1 MKIAGI
7 LLFLIGGLAFVIGVV
22 VMVVTLMDDYA
33 TAACA
38 QAHRDAD
45 AVRRARTTCGA
56 NNDCYQRSIS
66 GLTTQE
72 ECDSRRS
79 FMNKQLL
86 MGIVPAVIG
95 GLLAFVGLLL
105 TVFGFVRARRKRSA
119 TAGLA

>member
-1 MKIAGI
+1 MRIAGI
-7 LLFLIGGLAFVIGVV
+7 VIFLIGGIALMIGGVV
-22 VMVVTLMDDYA
+22 TVVTLTDDYA

-38 QAHRDAD
+38 QAYRDQD

-79 FMNKQLL
+79 FMNRQLL

-95 GLLAFVGLLL
+95 GFLAFVGLVLA
-105 TVFGFVRARRKRSA
+105 VFGFIRARKKVRAS
-119 TAGLA
+119 GMP